1 MAGFK
6 GYALIASAAVLWG
19 SASIAVSYALMG
31 GMDRLSIATL
41 MTAVGAVLIGLY
53 AGREGF
59 SNVRMDLIAYGA
71 LVVAAFRALY
81 TLSISI
87 NGAGVTASLL
97 YTAPLLVAALAPLSI
112 REKPSLLDMLLA
124 AIAVVGAYLSSN
136 PDLGLTS
143 AMGFIVGLAL
153 AVDYAVTIVAVKYFY
168 GKGYSKKEVLA
179 QPTIAA
185 VPVLAALTLLSG
197 PKIVLSPVTLLA
209 LLWGGAVSIGVALVM
224 YMEGMRTVRA
234 LEASVIATLEPVS
247 ALLLA
252 RIILN
257 EQYVPLQLVGI
268 ALILISA
275 FGITLKNYISY
286 KSR

>member
-136 PDLGLTS
+136 PDLRLTS

>member
-59 SNVRMDLIAYGA
+59 SNVRIDLIAYGVLA
-71 LVVAAFRALY
+71 VAAFRALY
-81 TLSISI
+81 ALSISI

-197 PKIVLSPVTLLA
+197 PKIVLNPITLLA